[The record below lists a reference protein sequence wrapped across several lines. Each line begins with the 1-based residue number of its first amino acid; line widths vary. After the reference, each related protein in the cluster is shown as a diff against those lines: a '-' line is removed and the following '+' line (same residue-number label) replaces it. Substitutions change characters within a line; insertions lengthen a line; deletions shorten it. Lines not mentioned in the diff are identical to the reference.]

1 MPVYSVPSLLFAPF
15 VGSCICRKREGGREG
30 GVDLLREC
38 PLTRHYCVL
47 GSGRISIIRS
57 EIGHC
62 GRRYTAHLLF
72 SLISPIIVSFSGCA
86 GGLSLAK
93 AFSFPPIP
101 PLGNGK
107 KTKRR
112 FFFLDFLLGK
122 NRRFSLPRIIH
133 SIFHSGVILF
143 GKGERWIP
151 TRRVGCH
158 YKTPYVRVRRY

>member
-30 GVDLLREC
+30 GVDLLREAC
-38 PLTRHYCVL
+38 PLTRHYCVP
-47 GSGRISIIRS
+47 GFGRISIIRS

-72 SLISPIIVSFSGCA
+72 SLISPIIVFFFRMRGRFIVSEGVF
-86 GGLSLAK
+86 
-93 AFSFPPIP
+93 FPPPIP

-151 TRRVGCH
+151 NQKGWMSL
-158 YKTPYVRVRRY
+158 